1 MKRLLKKLN
10 LHYSLKDYKFSLV
23 ILVLILS
30 VFGVFMVRSAR
41 PDFMNNQ
48 IMGVI
53 LGLAAMAVISLIDY
67 KWILNLYWPL
77 YAVNLILLA
86 AIWIPGLGVNV
97 NGATRWLNLGF
108 IQFQPS
114 DMTKILM
121 ILFFARFL
129 SDREQNI
136 NTPKVILQAVGL
148 IAPSLLMIHEQPNL
162 STTICIAALFCV
174 LLFLAGL
181 SYKFVGA
188 VLAVTVPLAALFL
201 FIAVQ
206 PNQPILQDYQQ
217 ERILAWLE
225 PEKYAD
231 DESYQQL
238 NSVMA
243 IGSGQLSGKGYN
255 NDETNSVKNGNFVL
269 EPQTDFIF
277 AIIGEELG
285 FVGCCAV
292 IFLIL
297 LIVVDCI
304 LIGLKAKDTGG
315 RIICGG
321 MAALIGIQSFC
332 IAYRGILS
340 KHDLYATETTGML
353 VESVTNLSIHKFL
366 PGHVGGKQQLG
377 SQIEHNN
384 IDLLIFF
391 RDPLTPRSHEPDVN
405 DIVKLCDIYNI
416 PIATNIATAEAL
428 ILALD
433 RGDLDWREMYK

>member
-201 FIAVQ
+201 FIAVH

-321 MAALIGIQSFC
+321 MAALIGIQSF
-332 IAYRGILS
+332 INIS
-340 KHDLYATETTGML
+340 VAT
-353 VESVTNLSIHKFL
+353 
-366 PGHVGGKQQLG
+366 
-377 SQIEHNN
+377 
-384 IDLLIFF
+384 
-391 RDPLTPRSHEPDVN
+391 
-405 DIVKLCDIYNI
+405 
-416 PIATNIATAEAL
+416 L
-428 ILALD
+428 ILPNTGLSLPFVSY
-433 RGDLDWREMYK
+433 GLTSVVCFFMGIGFVLNVGLQPNKYQ